1 MSQTTGHK
9 ACYTRECTSYTHT
22 HTHTKLAPCIVYIHG
37 ANAANTSAVDW
48 LVAAASSAWF
58 SYRSVMSV
66 FVYRKHTKLT
76 VCNLFKDVLPT
87 FAGAAGGNR

>member
-1 MSQTTGHK
+1 M
-9 ACYTRECTSYTHT
+9 
-22 HTHTKLAPCIVYIHG
+22 HG
-37 ANAANTSAVDW
+37 ANAVNTSAVDW

-87 FAGAAGGNR
+87 FAGAAGGKSAISITSYIQLIILTKSEVNRSATRGRGSVGMHT